1 VDARHPNGARHAMS
15 RAAVV
20 PASLRHVGRFWRIW
34 RARLGAEG
42 VVGGLLL
49 VVAAAAVAYAPFLRD
64 DAKTLHADVE
74 ALRTSLQSANRTR
87 VPSDRGQAE
96 TLRTLLPPL
105 ESGTRD
111 LRTVFAAAS
120 RHHVALPKGEYTLHR
135 AEDGSELARLD
146 VVIPIKDRYAT
157 IKALIADLLNELPH
171 ASLGEL
177 KMERST
183 ASADLLDARVRLTLH
198 YRER

>member
-1 VDARHPNGARHAMS
+1 MI
-15 RAAVV
+15 RAAIV
-20 PASLRHVGRFWRIW
+20 PASLRHAGRFWRIW
-34 RARLGAEG
+34 RVRLGAEG
-42 VVGGLLL
+42 VAGGLLL
-49 VVAAAAVAYAPFLRD
+49 ALAAAAVAYAPFLRD
-64 DAKTLHADVE
+64 DTETLHADVA
-74 ALRTSLQSANRTR
+74 ALRTSLQSANRKR

-105 ESGTRD
+105 EAGTRD

-120 RHHVALPKGEYTLHR
+120 RHRVALPKGEYTLHR
-135 AEDGSELARLD
+135 SEDGSELARMD
-146 VVIPIKDRYAT
+146 VVIPVKDRYAT

-171 ASLGEL
+171 ASLSEL